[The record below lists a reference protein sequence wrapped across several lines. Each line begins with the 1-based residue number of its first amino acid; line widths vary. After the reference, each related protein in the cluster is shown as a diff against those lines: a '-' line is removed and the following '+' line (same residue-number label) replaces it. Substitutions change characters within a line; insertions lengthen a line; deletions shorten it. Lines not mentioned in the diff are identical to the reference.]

1 MKRGVCLVVEP
12 NALFSKDE
20 NQSFR
25 TNYVEAL
32 NFIWDYI
39 KPYKKN
45 VFQILIILLII
56 TLVNSLFPVITQSII
71 DVGIPSQDYN
81 FVTLMLISTLTL
93 GLSVAV
99 GEWIKQSINMHFSAR
114 IKVSMVS
121 DYLNRLFK
129 LPLSFFESRIMGDLL
144 QRTYDFDRI
153 ESMIMGAGFN
163 AILGSFSLLVFGTI
177 LFLYNTT
184 LFWIYLFISV
194 LYVIWILFFGLLER
208 KWI

>member
-1 MKRGVCLVVEP
+1 M
-12 NALFSKDE
+12 
-20 NQSFR
+20 
-25 TNYVEAL
+25 
-32 NFIWDYI
+32 
-39 KPYKKN
+39 
-45 VFQILIILLII
+45 
-56 TLVNSLFPVITQSII
+56 
-71 DVGIPSQDYN
+71 
-81 FVTLMLISTLTL
+81 TL

-121 DYLNRLFK
+121 DYLTRLFK

-177 LFLYNTT
+177 LFLYDTT

-194 LYVIWILFFGLLER
+194 LYVVWILFF
-208 KWI
+208 WVY